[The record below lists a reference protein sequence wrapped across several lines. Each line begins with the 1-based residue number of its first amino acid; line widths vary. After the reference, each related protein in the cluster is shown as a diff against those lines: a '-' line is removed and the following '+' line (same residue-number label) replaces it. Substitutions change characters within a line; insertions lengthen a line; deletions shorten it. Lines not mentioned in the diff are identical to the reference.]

1 MIKIPNT
8 MAKLYSPIISILLRF
23 YSSFGFLSG
32 SRIGIIDLLK
42 VNNKNKTDL
51 VNEKFDNFNL
61 KIKGSNMLIKH
72 MQEKE
77 LIISGNIVGVS
88 YE

>member
-32 SRIGIIDLLK
+32 SRIGIIDLLLFRNFLLTGK
-42 VNNKNKTDL
+42 PGQIIVFDL
-51 VNEKFDNFNL
+51 CGL
-61 KIKGSNMLIKH
+61 
-72 MQEKE
+72 E
-77 LIISGNIVGVS
+77 LINIKVQ
-88 YE
+88 